1 MRAAGF
7 DISPGYVDGIR
18 SALTPMS
25 RSGLS
30 GGEEQDSVAV
40 FPHDAKLIGRIVLPE
55 RSANLCSAALSE
67 PPLHGGEPVDL
78 LALC

>member
-1 MRAAGF
+1 MLTA
-7 DISPGYVDGIR
+7 
-18 SALTPMS
+18 SAPTLTPMF